1 MAVQVAPVTQAE
13 ALQMIASLKLYPLLQ
28 GVRGQPAADVQ
39 AMAATVARL
48 SELALAYAGEIAE
61 IDLNPVLVQPA
72 GEGVI
77 AVDALMVA
85 APPQA

>member
-1 MAVQVAPVTQAE
+1 
-13 ALQMIASLKLYPLLQ
+13 
-28 GVRGQPAADVQ
+28 
-39 AMAATVARL
+39 VARL